1 VTLVASSL
9 RLSSLKVDPSKRV
22 PGCKPLG
29 FHYPQR
35 RWVPHSSAHTMTTY
49 QQLREYFTEQELDD
63 AAVIAR
69 HSQHH
74 FPGSTYAEIFI
85 EILVQMRLYPTGS

>member
-1 VTLVASSL
+1 MDYTVNIIE
-9 RLSSLKVDPSKRV
+9 RN
-22 PGCKPLG
+22 G
-29 FHYPQR
+29 
-35 RWVPHSSAHTMTTY
+35 
-49 QQLREYFTEQELDD
+49 EYFTEQELDD

-85 EILVQMRLYPTGS
+85 EILVQMRTYPTGS